1 MSLSPLFEEADLI
14 HVYTRA
20 QAIEDGCLIDV
31 TEVAKEARFK
41 VPVALTA
48 AVWADCV
55 SWDNNA
61 EKRHQDERGRLWD
74 VLWMAALAGTKSPN
88 DSTVPFAILR
98 IPHRGSKAR
107 QVRLVM
113 TIGPGDDGEPVV
125 TIMQPGED

>member
-1 MSLSPLFEEADLI
+1 MSQTPLFENLDPI
-14 HVYTRA
+14 SVYTRA
-20 QAIEDGCLIDV
+20 QALDDGSLVDV
-31 TEVAKEARFK
+31 TAVAREARFK
-41 VPVALTA
+41 TSVALTA

-55 SWDNNA
+55 SWDNSV
-61 EKRHQDERGRLWD
+61 EKCHQDERGRLWD

-107 QVRLVM
+107 QVQLVM